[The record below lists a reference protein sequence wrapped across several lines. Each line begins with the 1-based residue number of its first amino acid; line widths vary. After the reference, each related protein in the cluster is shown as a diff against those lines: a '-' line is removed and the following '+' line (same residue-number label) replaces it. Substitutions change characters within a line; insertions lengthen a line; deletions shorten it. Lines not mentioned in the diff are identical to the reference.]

1 MNGKFFELKKEKQD
15 RMINAA
21 LKVFAVNGYR
31 HASTDDIVKEAG
43 ISKGLLFHYFD
54 NKLGAYQFVY
64 DYSVR
69 YMSLELST
77 FVGIRE
83 RDVFEVMKL
92 IQTARLD
99 AMKEYP
105 YMQQF
110 LARSTYEDVNEVLL
124 YVGQKKDILEN
135 AYQDVYR
142 RINFAAL
149 PQGTDGR
156 LLFQLMDH
164 AAEGLIMEHFRD
176 YDYVNQTVHSNYTY
190 HLKQRVPPHAGFPL
204 YNEGDYNT
212 YAVERFPDSV
222 VFSVNG
228 QRTFCY
234 PRYHKGDEGQF
245 PFSNY
250 DYYLILDAQV
260 GCDGSPSIDMSKLP
274 VALRIDYVRYYEL
287 DTKSDMIP
295 EPKDFQQPKAKKKKL
310 RKIVYD
316 QETHYEN
323 PDEYHLVVKCG
334 KATISGNRNWAKST
348 LMQLKD
354 ENGRIANLEVH
365 DYAACPYRG
374 ITLDAQKCR
383 LSAEEMTSLLDLMAL
398 YKLNYFQWD
407 GEGGFT
413 AEEIDKLREHA
424 RDCGINMVEDISH
437 IPDVSL
443 LNLRD
448 DEQVSAMNQVF
459 LNKAVGNG
467 AFLYLDSFEADDVVT
482 LMAFAER
489 YWRGGDAGAVEDGV
503 VSPAASSLANFME
516 KAKIHC
522 SDLNIKTASDDF

>member
-54 NKLGAYQFVY
+54 NKLGVYQFVY

-156 LLFQLMDH
+156 LLFRLMDH
-164 AAEGLIMEHFRD
+164 AAEGLIMEHFR
-176 YDYVNQTVHSNYTY
+176 
-190 HLKQRVPPHAGFPL
+190 
-204 YNEGDYNT
+204 EGSFQADMVLGEVLQYI
-212 YAVERFPDSV
+212 SV
-222 VFSVNG
+222 
-228 QRTFCY
+228 
-234 PRYHKGDEGQF
+234 
-245 PFSNY
+245 
-250 DYYLILDAQV
+250 I
-260 GCDGSPSIDMSKLP
+260 
-274 VALRIDYVRYYEL
+274 
-287 DTKSDMIP
+287 
-295 EPKDFQQPKAKKKKL
+295 KKM
-310 RKIVYD
+310 
-316 QETHYEN
+316 
-323 PDEYHLVVKCG
+323 
-334 KATISGNRNWAKST
+334 AT
-348 LMQLKD
+348 
-354 ENGRIANLEVH
+354 GR
-365 DYAACPYRG
+365 
-374 ITLDAQKCR
+374 
-383 LSAEEMTSLLDLMAL
+383 
-398 YKLNYFQWD
+398 
-407 GEGGFT
+407 
-413 AEEIDKLREHA
+413 
-424 RDCGINMVEDISH
+424 
-437 IPDVSL
+437 
-443 LNLRD
+443 
-448 DEQVSAMNQVF
+448 
-459 LNKAVGNG
+459 
-467 AFLYLDSFEADDVVT
+467 
-482 LMAFAER
+482 
-489 YWRGGDAGAVEDGV
+489 
-503 VSPAASSLANFME
+503 
-516 KAKIHC
+516 
-522 SDLNIKTASDDF
+522 